1 MQAQGEYRSLKREGE
16 VREAFIS
23 NTSFLVEAD
32 VNTSVMQSGSNNESR
47 HDIGVVNLVGMD

>member
-32 VNTSVMQSGSNNESR
+32 VNTSAMQSGSNNESR